1 MVTVFQ
7 PFLLLSRE
15 IVLSYNY
22 SLWDP
27 RGGSDNEGMYTREKV
42 KELFQETLIHV
53 LIIILMMG
61 TSGWLKQSL
70 GQESFRDFSEH
81 PHRWLLLPYRIRSI
95 YLEITFLKNSYM
107 FQTWISTSG
116 MPKAAYNAWH
126 LVGVR

>member
-1 MVTVFQ
+1 MTFLLPSLHTSVTVTVFQ
-7 PFLLLSRE
+7 PFFLLSRE

-70 GQESFRDFSEH
+70 GQKVLGIFQNIPIGDCYSPTELD
-81 PHRWLLLPYRIRSI
+81 PSI
-95 YLEITFLKNSYM
+95 
-107 FQTWISTSG
+107 
-116 MPKAAYNAWH
+116 
-126 LVGVR
+126 